1 MLFAIKTPS
10 GRDPLQ
16 VATATQNMT
25 QAITEWSPK
34 AKARLAGV
42 FEALE
47 GFTSTFGQVTVLG
60 RLLVVGNASTTAAN
74 ILQHETLFR
83 WGFASSLLAV
93 AFHLGWG
100 FLFYQLFRPVNR
112 SVSFCAV
119 LVILIVCALQAVT
132 ALLYL
137 APLLVLTAGSSLSAL
152 TQEQLEAL
160 AYMFLKLNGLAF
172 DTDLVFFGLWCVL
185 TGYLIFRSTFLPRIL
200 GVLLAIDGLGWTTYM
215 WPPLG
220 HSLFPAIAV
229 ACGLAEIPLQLWLLI
244 FGVNNERWK
253 AQAEGIERANSSQT
267 DRAGAEPANHGPIRL
282 PLFL

>member
-1 MLFAIKTPS
+1 MREL
-10 GRDPLQ
+10 
-16 VATATQNMT
+16 
-25 QAITEWSPK
+25 SPR

-47 GFTSTFGQVTVLG
+47 GLTSAFGQVNVLG
-60 RLLVVGNASTTAAN
+60 SLIVVGNATATAAN
-74 ILQHETLFR
+74 ILKHETLFR
-83 WGFASSLLAV
+83 LGFASSLIGV
-93 AFHLGWG
+93 VFHLGWA

-119 LVILIVCALQAVT
+119 LVILVGCAIQAVA

-152 TQEQLEAL
+152 TQPQLQAL
-160 AYMFLKLNGLAF
+160 AYVFLKLNGLAF
-172 DTDLVFFGLWCVL
+172 DTYLVFFGLWCVL

-200 GVLLAIDGLGWTTYM
+200 GVLLAIDGLGWMTYM
-215 WPPLG
+215 SPPLG
-220 HSLFPAIAV
+220 HYLFPAIAV
-229 ACGLAEIPLQLWLLI
+229 ASGLAEIPLQLWLLI

-253 AQAEGIERANSSQT
+253 AQAEGMGRSNSVQSVRAAWQ
-267 DRAGAEPANHGPIRL
+267 PATGLSMRL

>member
-1 MLFAIKTPS
+1 
-10 GRDPLQ
+10 
-16 VATATQNMT
+16 MT
-25 QAITEWSPK
+25 QAAKEWSPK
-34 AKARLAGV
+34 ANARLAGV

-47 GFTSTFGQVTVLG
+47 GFTSTFGQVNVLG
-60 RLLVVGNASTTAAN
+60 KLIVVGSAAATAGN

-93 AFHLGWG
+93 TFHLGWG

-119 LVILIVCALQAVT
+119 LVILIVCVLQAVT

-152 TQEQLEAL
+152 TQQELQAL

-185 TGYLIFRSTFLPRIL
+185 TGYLIFRSTFMPRIL
-200 GVLLAIDGLGWTTYM
+200 GVLLAIDGLGWMTFM

-220 HSLFPAIAV
+220 HYLFPAIAV

-253 AQAEGIERANSSQT
+253 AQAEGIQQASS
-267 DRAGAEPANHGPIRL
+267 DHADAAGAEAPKRVAVRL

>member
-1 MLFAIKTPS
+1 MREL
-10 GRDPLQ
+10 
-16 VATATQNMT
+16 
-25 QAITEWSPK
+25 SPR

-47 GFTSTFGQVTVLG
+47 GLTSAFGQVNVLG
-60 RLLVVGNASTTAAN
+60 SLIVVGNATATAAN
-74 ILQHETLFR
+74 ILKHETLFR
-83 WGFASSLLAV
+83 LGFASSLIGV
-93 AFHLGWG
+93 VFHLGWA

-119 LVILIVCALQAVT
+119 LVILVGCAIQAVA

-152 TQEQLEAL
+152 TQPQLQAL

-172 DTDLVFFGLWCVL
+172 DSYLVFFGLWCVL
-185 TGYLIFRSTFLPRIL
+185 TGYLIFRSSFLPRIL
-200 GVLLAIDGLGWTTYM
+200 GVLLAIDGLGWMTFM
-215 WPPLG
+215 SPPLG
-220 HSLFPAIAV
+220 HYLFPAIAV
-229 ACGLAEIPLQLWLLI
+229 ASGLAEIPLQLWLLI

-253 AQAEGIERANSSQT
+253 AQAEGMGRSTSVQSVRAAWQ
-267 DRAGAEPANHGPIRL
+267 PATGLSVRL